1 MEPNTQKLIHSFGA
15 LADLGQEVAETGD
28 FMEMVRTSLH
38 LLLGTLAIRRGAI
51 IECPTHLLPEDKSTN
66 LLAVWGLG
74 EDYQPHFDVDDAD
87 RETFLKVDGGAL
99 HITGLVQSPKSNVQ
113 SQTRTG
119 SDIDGVEGS
128 TKQTEFKP
136 GFSDRYA
143 RELQQQGFDLII
155 PMIVRGGLTGLVL
168 LGGKASG
175 EPFSA
180 DDREVIKSMVRHIGV
195 GIHTHRLLGEVK
207 QQVVENRRLYED
219 LRAIYRDTVR
229 AFAAA
234 IDIKD
239 KYTQGH
245 SERVGKYSEIIAR
258 ELGFGEEEVE
268 GMAIAGYLHDV
279 GKLVVERDIIN
290 APYRIDAKQSSE
302 LNRHPAAG
310 FEILSPIH
318 HPYADIPLMA
328 KYHHERMDGRGY
340 PDGLTDLQ
348 IPLGAKIV
356 TLADSFDA
364 MTTDRPYKTRRTFD
378 EVIADFRRNTGS
390 QFDPVVVAAFCRAL
404 LQELNGVTKDRRFHK
419 MLGKNYL
426 DASKD
431 IPLLKELLAE
441 LDPNTK
447 AAAAGG

>member
-1 MEPNTQKLIHSFGA
+1 MEPITQRLIHSFGA
-15 LADLGQEVAETGD
+15 LADLGEEVATTGD
-28 FMEMVRTSLH
+28 FNEMVRTSLH
-38 LLLGTLAIRRGAI
+38 LLLGTIAIRRGAVL
-51 IECPTHLLPEDKSTN
+51 EYVPEQGTTTCS
-66 LLAVWGLG
+66 AIWGFD
-74 EDYQPHFDVDDAD
+74 ESYQPALALDEVDRDTLLNTGQPTLHVVQIENDTAPGNAFLLRHAD
-87 RETFLKVDGGAL
+87 ELRAQQLE
-99 HITGLVQSPKSNVQ
+99 LV
-113 SQTRTG
+113 
-119 SDIDGVEGS
+119 
-128 TKQTEFKP
+128 
-136 GFSDRYA
+136 
-143 RELQQQGFDLII
+143 L
-155 PMIVRGGLTGLVL
+155 PMIVHESLAGLVL

-175 EPFSA
+175 ELFT
-180 DDREVIKSMVRHIGV
+180 DDDLAVIRAMVRHIGV
-195 GIHTHRLLGEVK
+195 GIHQHRLIAEVK
-207 QQVVENRRLYED
+207 SQAEENRRLYED

-258 ELGFGEEEVE
+258 EMGWPEEEVE

-310 FEILSPIH
+310 FDILSPIH

-328 KYHHERMDGRGY
+328 KYHHERLDGRGY
-340 PDGLTDLQ
+340 PDGLTDEQ

-356 TLADSFDA
+356 SLADSFDA
-364 MTTDRPYKTRRTFD
+364 MTTDRPYKTRRSFD
-378 EVIADFRRNTGS
+378 EVIKDFRRNTGT
-390 QFDPVVVAAFCRAL
+390 QFDSSVVVALCQAL
-404 LQELNGVTKDRRFHK
+404 LKELNGETKERRFMK

-426 DASKD
+426 TAETD

-447 AAAAGG
+447 AAAART

>member
-1 MEPNTQKLIHSFGA
+1 MVAESNTQKLIHSFGA
-15 LADLGQEVAETGD
+15 LADLGQEIADSGD

-38 LLLGTLAIRRGAI
+38 LLLGTLAIRRGAVL
-51 IECPTHLLPEDKSTN
+51 EVPEHLETTN
-66 LLAVWGLG
+66 CLATWGLSV
-74 EDYQPHFDVDDAD
+74 DY
-87 RETFLKVDGGAL
+87 
-99 HITGLVQSPKSNVQ
+99 
-113 SQTRTG
+113 
-119 SDIDGVEGS
+119 GVEYLIDAETKAALVDSTEGVLELNQEHSTTEEGS
-128 TKQTEFKP
+128 YLNQALGGLHTQEI
-136 GFSDRYA
+136 
-143 RELQQQGFDLII
+143 QLII
-155 PMIVRGGLTGLVL
+155 PMVVRGTLTGLVA

-175 EPFSA
+175 EEFTP
-180 DDREVIKSMVRHIGV
+180 DDLEVVQAMVRHIGV
-195 GIHTHRLLGEVK
+195 GIHTHRLLAEVK
-207 QQVVENRRLYED
+207 QQAEDNRRLYFD

-258 ELGFGEEEVE
+258 EMGWGEEEVE

-310 FEILSPIH
+310 FDILSPIH

-348 IPLGAKIV
+348 IPIGAKIV

-364 MTTDRPYKTRRTFD
+364 MTTDRPYKTRRTFA
-378 EVIADFRRNTGS
+378 EVIVDLRKNTGT
-390 QFDPVVVAAFCRAL
+390 QFDPVVVQAFCRAL
-404 LQELNGVTKDRRFHK
+404 LKELTGETKERKFLK
-419 MLGKNYL
+419 MLGKGYL
-426 DASKD
+426 DAERDK
-431 IPLLKELLAE
+431 PLIVELLSE
-441 LDPNTK
+441 LDATQTT
-447 AAAAGG
+447 GTLTS

>member
-15 LADLGQEVAETGD
+15 LADLGQEIADTGD
-28 FMEMVRTSLH
+28 FIEMVRTSLH
-38 LLLGTLAIRRGAI
+38 LLLGTLAIRRGAVV
-51 IECPTHLLPEDKSTN
+51 ECPAHLEMTN
-66 LLAVWGLG
+66 PVALWGLR
-74 EDYQPHFDVDDAD
+74 DKYDARFIVDAAT
-87 RETFLKVDGGAL
+87 REAFLSSDKGAVEVDEEGAVKESAL
-99 HITGLVQSPKSNVQ
+99 ESFLAAHRPEYRVQL
-113 SQTRTG
+113 
-119 SDIDGVEGS
+119 I
-128 TKQTEFKP
+128 
-136 GFSDRYA
+136 
-143 RELQQQGFDLII
+143 ELIV
-155 PMIVRGGLTGLVL
+155 PMIVRGNLTGLVL

-175 EPFSA
+175 EPFST
-180 DDREVIKSMVRHIGV
+180 DDIEVIRSMVRHIGV
-195 GIHTHRLLGEVK
+195 GIHTHRLLAEVK
-207 QQVVENRRLYED
+207 DQAEQNRRLYED

-258 ELGFGEEEVE
+258 EMGWGEEEVE

-279 GKLVVERDIIN
+279 GKLVVERDVIN
-290 APYRIDAKQSSE
+290 SPYKIDAKESSE
-302 LNRHPAAG
+302 LNRHPTAG

-340 PDGLTDLQ
+340 PDGLTDKQ
-348 IPLGAKIV
+348 IPPGAKIV
-356 TLADSFDA
+356 SLADSFDA

-378 EVIADFRRNTGS
+378 EVIVDLRCNTGS

-404 LQELNGVTKDRRFHK
+404 LKELNGEAKERRFLK

-426 DASKD
+426 DAERD
-431 IPLLKELLAE
+431 MPLLTELLSE
-441 LDPNTK
+441 LEPP
-447 AAAAGG
+447 AQSAVAAGGN